1 VPEAIRDLPDAL
13 VLGAGGTLGEAWLR
27 GVLGGLE
34 AGAGLDFRECEY
46 LLGTSAGSIVAATLA
61 GGKRPEAGERAA
73 REWAHAAELP
83 APGGEADVPVRTNPL
98 GAVGRGAARFGR
110 AVATPLAPLAL
121 ATTAPAGRL
130 ARAVVLSRS
139 PRPERTLGDLGSYI
153 DALGARF
160 DGRLRIFAVDRAS
173 GRRVSFGAPDAPRA
187 TVAQAV
193 LASCAVPWIFA
204 PVEIG
209 GREYVDGGVWSP
221 TNLDAVPAG
230 RGSRVLCLVPTA
242 GSALTALSR
251 VSVAAAGYEGMALS
265 ARGVEVR
272 TVVPDEAS
280 LAAIGPDLMNPRR
293 RAAVAAAGYAQGR
306 HLSAER
312 TS

>member
-1 VPEAIRDLPDAL
+1 VSQAIRTLPDAL

-34 AGAGLDFRECEY
+34 AGAGLDFRDCEY
-46 LLGTSAGSIVAATLA
+46 LLGTSAGSIIAATLA
-61 GGKRPEAGERAA
+61 GGKRPEAGREAA
-73 REWAHAAELP
+73 REWGHAAALP
-83 APGGEADVPVRTNPL
+83 EPAGEPGFPQGAGGRAL

-110 AVATPLAPLAL
+110 AVATPFAPLAL

-130 ARAVVLSRS
+130 ARAAVLSRA
-139 PRPERTLGDLGSYI
+139 PRPERTLGDLGGLI
-153 DALGARF
+153 DALGPRF
-160 DGRLRIFAVDRAS
+160 DGRLRIFAVERSS
-173 GRRVSFGAPDAPRA
+173 GKRVSFGAPDAPRA

-204 PVEIG
+204 PVTID

-242 GSALTALSR
+242 GAALAPLRTASA
-251 VSVAAAGYEGMALS
+251 AAAGYEGMALR
-265 ARGVEVR
+265 ARGADVR
-272 TVVPDEAS
+272 TITPDEAS

-293 RAAVAAAGYAQGR
+293 RTAVAAAGYAQGR
-306 HLSAER
+306 RL
-312 TS
+312 T